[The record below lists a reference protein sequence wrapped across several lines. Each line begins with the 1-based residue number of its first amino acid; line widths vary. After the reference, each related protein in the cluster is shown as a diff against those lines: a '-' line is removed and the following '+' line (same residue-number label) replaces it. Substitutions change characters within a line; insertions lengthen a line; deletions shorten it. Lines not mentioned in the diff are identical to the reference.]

1 MNLNTVL
8 AIVLLIT
15 LGFGDNKPQGYKV
28 VLNTFS
34 TLKEASARMDKIVLS
49 DRGMKLKEK
58 YGFEIVSR
66 PSGKSYIIAVEPIG
80 DEQAAKE
87 VLSHFQTVFK
97 DAYKSGY
104 YGPTAGS
111 VLLASGSN
119 EKQTHPTAKS
129 DKDENVSDTNEANST
144 HGDRESSEKSGG
156 AFWFWIVLVG
166 FPVAGAL
173 GGVLMGRFKRRNAK
187 NI

>member
-1 MNLNTVL
+1 MNLNTIL
-8 AIVLLIT
+8 AIVLFIT

-66 PSGKSYIIAVEPIG
+66 PSGKSYIIAVEPIS

-111 VLLASGSN
+111 VLLTSGSN
-119 EKQTHPTAKS
+119 EKQTLPTAKS
-129 DKDENVSDTNEANST
+129 DKDENVSDANETNST
-144 HGDRESSEKSGG
+144 HGDAKSAEESSGT
-156 AFWFWIVLVG
+156 FWFWIVLIG
-166 FPVAGAL
+166 FPAAGAL
-173 GGVLMGRFKRRNAK
+173 AGIFLGRLKRGNT
-187 NI
+187 